1 MLPAA
6 MRGRAV
12 QVPGRVP
19 SASALTAAA
28 PSGPALSTYP
38 ASLIGNLPPSRT
50 LRIRGVDG
58 TRRPRLH
65 PACSTMRDRIDLL
78 PAIAGIAIA
87 AGRVNPAL
95 LVACA
100 FVAIVTGAGLGRE
113 VFAVLGWDRLM
124 KVAGPLHARV
134 PLGRASAMLQ
144 RNGWR
149 AVFTARLIPGLR
161 VHTTDVA
168 GVSQMPR
175 RTFMGGLLPATAVY
189 VAAFVGLDAAF
200 GRPILRVIH
209 EAEHQLLVLIACVAV
224 GALPVVWSRAL
235 ARRAL
240 ASAGGWTGVLTFR
253 LDSPGI
259 IRTARQAAHG
269 AGSLLDLSELAHATG
284 GWAHPRARRGEAF
297 AFGFRSRRSLAKIAV
312 AAGSPAWSALC

>member
-1 MLPAA
+1 
-6 MRGRAV
+6 
-12 QVPGRVP
+12 
-19 SASALTAAA
+19 
-28 PSGPALSTYP
+28 
-38 ASLIGNLPPSRT
+38 
-50 LRIRGVDG
+50 
-58 TRRPRLH
+58 
-65 PACSTMRDRIDLL
+65 MRDRIDLL

-87 AGRVNPAL
+87 AGWVNPAL

-189 VAAFVGLDAAF
+189 VAAFVGLDA
-200 GRPILRVIH
+200 
-209 EAEHQLLVLIACVAV
+209 
-224 GALPVVWSRAL
+224 
-235 ARRAL
+235 
-240 ASAGGWTGVLTFR
+240 
-253 LDSPGI
+253 
-259 IRTARQAAHG
+259 
-269 AGSLLDLSELAHATG
+269 
-284 GWAHPRARRGEAF
+284 
-297 AFGFRSRRSLAKIAV
+297 RRSAAQFCESSTKPSTSSWYSSLALRSGPFWWSGRAPWRGV
-312 AAGSPAWSALC
+312 RWPRPEAGPAF